1 MNKTLDDLTCEEKGD
16 LRKSFRRDHEIGLEE
31 QGFCLLLGWG
41 TGELGPGL
49 AANLTP
55 IDDNVGMREYKLVKE
70 EFDELYGGKYKE
82 VPLYI
87 HFRNPVFPYG
97 DEE

>member
-41 TGELGPGL
+41 TGKLGPGL
-49 AANLTP
+49 AAGLSS
-55 IDDNVGMREYKLVKE
+55 IDNNVGITEYNQVKK
-70 EFDELYGGKYKE
+70 EFDNLYSGIYKE